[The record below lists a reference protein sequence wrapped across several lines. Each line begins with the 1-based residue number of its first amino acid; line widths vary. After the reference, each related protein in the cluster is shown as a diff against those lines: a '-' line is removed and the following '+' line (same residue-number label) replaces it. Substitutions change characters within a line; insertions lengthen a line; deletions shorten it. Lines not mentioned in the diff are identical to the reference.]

1 MSSTQSILFKVIAN
15 THIYYYTEKMEQYS
29 AKGIKELIDKHGFTF
44 SKSMGQN
51 FLIDANIPAKIVKMS
66 GIDSSCGV
74 IEIGPGL
81 GAMTAAL
88 SNEAGRVVAVE
99 LDRRLL
105 PVLEDAFAGRDNT
118 EIIQGDILKMD
129 IAGLANEKI
138 PGMKRHA
145 CSNLPYSITTPAITA
160 LVGSGVFDKITVM
173 VQREVARRICA
184 LPGSPDY
191 GAFAVYVN
199 YHHSER
205 KILFDVPPECF
216 LPRPKVYSSV
226 VTMEARAERLL
237 DSDKEQVFFRVV
249 RAAFN
254 QRRKTLVNALYASFG
269 NTMGKRAIADAV
281 SSCGFDLNARG
292 ETLGV
297 PEFIKLAECF
307 L

>member
-1 MSSTQSILFKVIAN
+1 MHTN
-15 THIYYYTEKMEQYS
+15 GNMTMERYS
-29 AKGIKELIDKHGFTF
+29 AKGIKELLDKHGFTF

-66 GIDSSCGV
+66 GVDSSCGV

-88 SNEAGRVVAVE
+88 SNAAGRVVAIE

-105 PVLEDAFAGRDNT
+105 PILECSLGGRGNI
-118 EIIQGDILKMD
+118 EIIQGDVLKMD
-129 IAGLANEKI
+129 IEKLANEKM
-138 PGMKRHA
+138 PGMKLHA
-145 CSNLPYSITTPAITA
+145 CSNLPYNVTTPALTA

-191 GAFAVYVN
+191 GAFTVYIN
-199 YHHSER
+199 YHRSEQ
-205 KILFDVPPECF
+205 KTLFDVPPQCF
-216 LPRPKVYSSV
+216 FPTPRVYSSV
-226 VTMEARAERLL
+226 VTMDSRDERLL
-237 DSDKEQVFFRVV
+237 DSDKERAFFRVV

-254 QRRKTLVNALYASFG
+254 QRRKTLVNALHASFG
-269 NTMGKRAIADAV
+269 NTMDKQDIAEAV
-281 SSCGFDLNARG
+281 SSCGFDLNVRG

-297 PEFIKLAECF
+297 SEFIKLAEHF
-307 L
+307 